1 MKLPSAAPAQPNA
14 KPVFM
19 VSAAAEGRPAGVG
32 AEPPLTHL
40 PLQVHPIE
48 GVVDL
53 LRGVA
58 AEVRGTVYGL
68 QCTAAAPLENMSA
81 LARFYVTHVR
91 ALQPEGPYTL
101 LGYSFGASVAV
112 EMALQLQAEGCAARV
127 VLVDGSPAYL
137 ATHTTRGKAKRAERS
152 AAADEADALVYFAQL
167 FKDVDAA
174 KLSAELER
182 AGDWEARVA
191 RCVALLADAAPF
203 PPAALATAAA
213 SFYRK
218 LVAGDTYRP
227 AGRLAAP
234 VALFTARDNYVTLGD
249 DYGLRAVCAGELA
262 TQQLPGTHRT
272 ILAGDSARTIAAHVS
287 RLLAD

>member
-1 MKLPSAAPAQPNA
+1 MPKQVVVKLPSAAPAQPSA

-19 VSAAAEGRPAGVG
+19 
-32 AEPPLTHL
+32 
-40 PLQVHPIE
+40 VHPIE

-68 QCTAAAPLENMSA
+68 QCTAAAPLEDMSS
-81 LARFYVTHVR
+81 LARYYVTHVR
-91 ALQPEGPYTL
+91 ALQPEGPYSL

-112 EMALQLQAEGCAARV
+112 EMALQLQAAGCAARV
-127 VLVDGSPAYL
+127 VLVDGSPAYV

-152 AAADEADALVYFAQL
+152 PAADEADALTYFAQL
-167 FKDVDAA
+167 FKDVDVL
-174 KLSAELER
+174 KVSAELER
-182 AGDWEARVA
+182 LAGWEARVE

-203 PPAALATAAA
+203 PPSALAQAAA

-227 AGRLAAP
+227 ASRLAAP
-234 VALFTARDNYVTLGD
+234 VALFTARDNYVTLGE
-249 DYGLRAVCAGELA
+249 DYGLRELCAGELA
-262 TQQLPGTHRT
+262 TRQLPGNHRT
-272 ILAGDSARTIAAHVS
+272 ILAGEAARTIAAHVS
-287 RLLAD
+287 QLLAD